1 MSVRKETLELEF
13 TQLLNR
19 LSARRAVVLLLG
31 DVVRD
36 AWKSRIN
43 RDRRQAAKVRRQIEA
58 LERQKQGLLEAH
70 IYSRSID
77 QRTYADERSRLEGLI
92 EIAEASQREPL
103 ANTLDL
109 DTALAHTADLLTDL
123 AGYWNRLNHDQKPG
137 FLRAVFPAGL
147 TYDSDRIETGESPC
161 LLRDEPPRQ

>member
-70 IYSRSID
+70 IYSRSII

-92 EIAEASQREPL
+92 EIAEA
-103 ANTLDL
+103 
-109 DTALAHTADLLTDL
+109 
-123 AGYWNRLNHDQKPG
+123 
-137 FLRAVFPAGL
+137 
-147 TYDSDRIETGESPC
+147 
-161 LLRDEPPRQ
+161 